1 MLILYN
7 IAALTYFFSDFFD
20 SMETTAQ
27 FPEENRDDVCNASML
42 PMGKRGPDPRNLKS
56 QIECIQLFVKELQTV
71 ADEFPMEFNR
81 TYEPGS
87 WQEECAAKLK
97 TAKDILDVL
106 VRFLETPAGKSAIEM
121 SIPQLAK
128 LTQSIKRYAEFL
140 GPVMT
145 SFWISVYLCRAD
157 RLLHDSVKQRFTVDI
172 KQIDSQL
179 ERLKLIMPRLT
190 NMMAEAG
197 ERLRD
202 FIQVRRTSTWWV

>member
-1 MLILYN
+1 
-7 IAALTYFFSDFFD
+7 
-20 SMETTAQ
+20 METTAQ
-27 FPEENRDDVCNASML
+27 FPEENRDDMCDASML
-42 PMGKRGPDPRNLKS
+42 PIDMHGPDQRNLKS
-56 QIECIQLFVKELQTV
+56 QIECIKLFVKELQTV
-71 ADEFPMEFNR
+71 ADEFPMEFRR

-106 VRFLETPAGKSAIEM
+106 VRFLETPAGQRAIEM

-128 LTQSIKRYAEFL
+128 ITQSIKRYAAFL

-179 ERLKLIMPRLT
+179 ERLKHIMPRLT

-202 FIQVRRTSTWWV
+202 FIQVRRTSTW